1 MLDIPKLREEFAKLK
16 ATMTPEK
23 VAEWILNYEERFQL
37 LSSSIYDGCVFSS
50 EINPNNFVY
59 VESDKKWFY
68 NDMTGG
74 TWHTPVIITNKDLQ
88 EGDYFVDM
96 YQLRLDHVFRV
107 TGSQSYIDF
116 LNSCRIANNKFV
128 SDTSTKR
135 QFCKVEA
142 IASNGFDIDQIDVRD
157 IMWFLEKL
165 AKK

>member
-1 MLDIPKLREEFAKLK
+1 MLDIPKLREEFDKLK

-50 EINPNNFVY
+50 KINPNHLVY
-59 VESDKKWFY
+59 VDSNKEFY
-68 NDMTGG
+68 DVMIGG
-74 TWHTPVIITNKDLQ
+74 TWYTPVIITNKDLQ

-96 YQLRLDHVFRV
+96 HQLRLDHVFTV
-107 TGSQSYIDF
+107 TGEQSYIDF
-116 LNSCRIANNKFV
+116 LNSCRIANNEFV
-128 SDTSTKR
+128 GDTSTKR